1 MAAALRAK
9 SDTAARARR
18 DRRRQRMMPRNSA
31 DRSVGRDWVTQ
42 CLPAS
47 KRPPSA
53 KVKPPPLEANAAV
66 HFLSMMVRAPRAAH
80 LLANS
85 PERGAEGDRRSP
97 PSMCAYSPQL
107 RPTARN
113 GGAPTTEPIRQ
124 QMGRTRGLHHH
135 GEEMWLAP

>member
-9 SDTAARARR
+9 SDTAARTRR
-18 DRRRQRMMPRNSA
+18 DRRRQRMIPGNSA

-53 KVKPPPLEANAAV
+53 KVKPPPLEANDAV

-80 LLANS
+80 LLANWLGQ
-85 PERGAEGDRRSP
+85 RANRLLT
-97 PSMCAYSPQL
+97 PSGG
-107 RPTARN
+107 TA
-113 GGAPTTEPIRQ
+113 
-124 QMGRTRGLHHH
+124 
-135 GEEMWLAP
+135 